1 MHIPDGFL
9 DPKTAVTSG
18 VAAATGLG
26 IAIRHVKRTFPSS
39 RIPQMGLASAFVF
52 AAQMLNFPVLG
63 GTSGH
68 LIGAVLVS
76 VLLGPSA
83 AVIVMSSVLMLQCL
97 MFADGGITALGA
109 NIFNMAIV
117 APFVGYAVYKTL
129 RRILGTSERARFTA
143 IAFASWLSTV
153 AASIACA
160 GQLAASGTAQWGVVF
175 PAMAGVHMLIGI
187 GEAII
192 TTFVVAAIL
201 RLSPDMALASDGEQ
215 TQTSYRPLLG
225 YGLVVSLGLVL
236 FISPFASSWPDGL
249 EKVAEAIGFSSAA
262 PSESLIPSPLA
273 DYGVP
278 GIASPGFSTIL
289 AGSIGTLIAFALSLA
304 LARIVTSGK
313 KEIGSQS

>member
-9 DPKTAVTSG
+9 DPKTAIASG
-18 VAAATGLG
+18 VVAATGLG
-26 IAIRHVKRTFPSS
+26 MAIRQVKRTFPSS

-52 AAQMLNFPVLG
+52 AAQMLNFPVVG

-68 LIGAVLVS
+68 LIGAVLVA

-83 AVIVMSSVLMLQCL
+83 AVVVMSSVLILQCL

-109 NIFNMAIV
+109 NIFNMAVV
-117 APFVGYAVYKTL
+117 APLVGYAAYRLL

-143 IAFASWLSTV
+143 IAFASWISTV

-160 GQLAASGTAQWGVVF
+160 GQLAVSGTAQWGVVF
-175 PAMAGVHMLIGI
+175 PAMAGIHMLIGI
-187 GEAII
+187 GEATI

-201 RLSPDMALASDGEQ
+201 RLSPDIRLASDGEQ
-215 TQTSYRPLLG
+215 SKTGLRPLLG

-249 EKVAEAIGFSSAA
+249 EKVAEVIGFSSAVSSKA
-262 PSESLIPSPLA
+262 VIPSPLA
-273 DYGVP
+273 DYGVQ
-278 GIASPGFSTIL
+278 GIASSSVSTIL
-289 AGSIGTLIAFALSLA
+289 AGVIGTLLAFVLSFI
-304 LARIVTSGK
+304 LARIVTHRK
-313 KEIGSQS
+313 KEAASHS

>member
-9 DPKTAVTSG
+9 DPKTAIASG
-18 VAAATGLG
+18 VVAAAGLG
-26 IAIRHVKRTFPSS
+26 IAIRQVKRTIPSS

-76 VLLGPSA
+76 VLLGPNA
-83 AVIVMSSVLMLQCL
+83 AVVVMSSVLILQCL
-97 MFADGGITALGA
+97 LFADGGVTALGA

-117 APFVGYAVYKTL
+117 APFVGYAVYKLL
-129 RRILGTSERARFTA
+129 RQILGTSERSRFTA

-160 GQLAASGTAQWGVVF
+160 GQLAASGTAKWSVVF
-175 PAMAGVHMLIGI
+175 PAMAGIHMLIGI

-192 TTFVVAAIL
+192 TTFVVAAIM
-201 RLSPDMALASDGEQ
+201 RFSPDMISDLDSAQSQ
-215 TQTSYRPLLG
+215 TGFRHLIG

-236 FISPFASSWPDGL
+236 FISPLASSWPDGL
-249 EKVAEAIGFSSAA
+249 EKVAEAFGFSSAA
-262 PSESLIPSPLA
+262 SSKALIPSPLP

-278 GIASPGFSTIL
+278 GISSSTISTIV
-289 AGSIGTLIAFALSLA
+289 AGIIGTLIAFALSYF
-304 LARIVTSGK
+304 LARMVTYNK
-313 KEIGSQS
+313 KETGN

>member
-9 DPKTAVTSG
+9 DPKTAIASG

-26 IAIRHVKRTFPSS
+26 MAIRHVKRTFPSS

-68 LIGAVLVS
+68 LIGAVMVS

-83 AVIVMSSVLMLQCL
+83 AVVVMSSVLILQCL

-117 APFVGYAVYKTL
+117 APFVGYAVYKL
-129 RRILGTSERARFTA
+129 VYQILGTTERARFTA

-153 AASIACA
+153 ATSIACA
-160 GQLAASGTAQWGVVF
+160 GQLAASGTAKWGVVF
-175 PAMAGVHMLIGI
+175 PAMAGIHMLIGI

-192 TTFVVAAIL
+192 TTLVVAAIM
-201 RLSPDMALASDGEQ
+201 RFSPDMTSALDCTQSQ
-215 TQTSYRPLLG
+215 TGFRHLIG
-225 YGLVVSLGLVL
+225 YGLVVSFGLVL

-249 EKVAEAIGFSSAA
+249 EKVAEVFGFSGAA
-262 PSESLIPSPLA
+262 SSKALIPSPLP

-278 GIASPGFSTIL
+278 GIASSTVSTIM
-289 AGSIGTLIAFALSLA
+289 AGAIGTLIAFALSYV
-304 LARIVTSGK
+304 LARMVTYGK
-313 KEIGSQS
+313 KEAGSQP